1 MKYEAV
7 LNQLRGLPR
16 YLKSLQPRE
25 RMGLFAAAVAV
36 TVLLWNTGVMQ
47 GLEARHSAAS
57 ASLAALDTGA
67 GGTEAVLPEVAAV
80 AELAERAAALET
92 EERSNRQQLRQ
103 RAAGFVEPHEMVSLV
118 RDLLKARGG
127 LTLTRLATIDPE
139 QLDAPEPA
147 GIAADLS
154 GDAATPTAND
164 AGARAPAVAYLH
176 GMEVNVEGNFQDVH
190 DYLRALESQ
199 RWHLLWRGLELEVG
213 DYPLLRARIKLATV
227 SIDRQWTGI

>member
-1 MKYEAV
+1 MNQEAV
-7 LNQLRGLPR
+7 MNTLRGVPR
-16 YLKSLQPRE
+16 YLKTLRPRE

-36 TVLLWNTGVMQ
+36 TLLLWNTGIMQ

-57 ASLAALDTGA
+57 ASLAALDTSA
-67 GGTEAVLPEVAAV
+67 GGGNAVLPEVAAV
-80 AELAERAAALET
+80 AELAERAATLEA
-92 EERSNRQQLRQ
+92 EERSNRQQLQQ

-139 QLDAPEPA
+139 QLDAP
-147 GIAADLS
+147 
-154 GDAATPTAND
+154 TPTD
-164 AGARAPAVAYLH
+164 SVEDVSTRSPAVAYLH
-176 GMEVNVEGNFQDVH
+176 GMEVNVEGNFQDVY

-227 SIDRQWTGI
+227 SIDRQWIGI